1 MVSGLSYLRRSGDQ
15 QAVFLV
21 EGKDTKLQGIWDQE
35 SGGEV
40 LRLRLTLRRRG
51 RFGTSDQKP
60 GNMKRRDTAKGR
72 AYGIK
77 KKVYCAC
84 GMGPNNYLR
93 LHKIKKKVST
103 KEKEFAKLIKDNQG
117 LIIKVSRLYTNA
129 LEDEEDLFQEIVLQL
144 WRSYDTF
151 KGGSK
156 ISTWM
161 YRVALNTAITLFRKK
176 TKSPQTDELMDFHHK
191 DYVEDDEEKQQQI
204 ALLYK
209 VIKMLPKVERAI
221 VMMYLDDLPYRD
233 IAENLGIS
241 EVNARVKMNR
251 LKKRLK
257 ELMER
262 HA

>member
-1 MVSGLSYLRRSGDQ
+1 M
-15 QAVFLV
+15 
-21 EGKDTKLQGIWDQE
+21 
-35 SGGEV
+35 
-40 LRLRLTLRRRG
+40 
-51 RFGTSDQKP
+51 
-60 GNMKRRDTAKGR
+60 
-72 AYGIK
+72 
-77 KKVYCAC
+77 
-84 GMGPNNYLR
+84 
-93 LHKIKKKVST
+93 ST

-117 LIIKVSRLYTNA
+117 LIIKISRLYTNA

-257 ELMER
+257 ELMEK
-262 HA
+262 HV

>member
-1 MVSGLSYLRRSGDQ
+1 MPTV
-15 QAVFLV
+15 
-21 EGKDTKLQGIWDQE
+21 I
-35 SGGEV
+35 
-40 LRLRLTLRRRG
+40 
-51 RFGTSDQKP
+51 
-60 GNMKRRDTAKGR
+60 
-72 AYGIK
+72 
-77 KKVYCAC
+77 
-84 GMGPNNYLR
+84 
-93 LHKIKKKVST
+93 T
-103 KEKEFAKLIKDNQG
+103 KEQEFAKLIKNNQG
-117 LIIKVSRLYTNA
+117 LIIKISRLYTNS

-176 TKSPQTDELMDFHHK
+176 TRSPKTDELMDFHYN
-191 DYVEDDEEKQQQI
+191 DYLEDDEEKQQQI
-204 ALLYK
+204 TLLYK

-233 IAENLGIS
+233 ISENLGIS

-257 ELMER
+257 ELMEK